1 MTIVPKFLISF
12 GSTLSITLCSFVEV
26 WGSSSVL
33 TVAVKKV
40 VSHVARLLFLQRLS
54 VSLVAW
60 ILVDILKPEL
70 PSASQPAGMLILD
83 NI

>member
-1 MTIVPKFLISF
+1 M
-12 GSTLSITLCSFVEV
+12 
-26 WGSSSVL
+26 L